1 MLILKYSASQ
11 LWSHISLWVFYL
23 AIIPCLFLASY
34 INQMAYGTT
43 KFLIDLLVLLIGA
56 YLGYFQSLIKY
67 KLLMSPR
74 LPILLKHL
82 FLAITYC
89 ITLGL
94 PLLYALWIYENHV
107 VFLIGWYIL
116 FLTIYVKFYKSYGLN
131 YKQLMTWEICIVAAF
146 IYLAAMLVGAPS
158 FIPLLFVLVVA
169 LYLFLNNQSTLDA
182 LLQRSQKNTPMIAAI
197 RRNNTKWLC
206 LIISFIL
213 VVYPFRKILGN
224 FVLTLIKNILL
235 VIGAIIRLISQLI
248 PIGND
253 ELALE
258 IPKKSS
264 PMLFPEATHASI
276 NPLEILLWCLTFI
289 ILFSLRRQL
298 WKIVMDF
305 LRDLQK
311 LILAIYHALFNQ
323 NEKTIEKNTLY
334 EETIETFNTQ
344 ITTSPQKAP
353 RHKTQL
359 RRQLKLFFKLPN
371 SEMKYRLGFKLLL
384 EGLQLKGIHFSRS
397 HTPREIAKI
406 VKQDTNSITIN
417 EETYERI
424 RYGEMPIEPGNIED
438 LESSLITLIKK

>member
-1 MLILKYSASQ
+1 MLILKYSTSQ
-11 LWSHISLWVFYL
+11 LWSHISLWIFYL

-34 INQMAYGTT
+34 ITQMTYGTT
-43 KFLIDLLVLLIGA
+43 EFLIDLLVLLIGA
-56 YLGYFQSLIKY
+56 YLGYLQSLIKY
-67 KLLMSPR
+67 KLLMSSR
-74 LPILLKHL
+74 LPILLKYL
-82 FLAITYC
+82 FLTITYC

-94 PLLYALWIYENHV
+94 PLLYVLWIYGNHV
-107 VFLIGWYIL
+107 VFLIGWYVL
-116 FLTIYVKFYKSYGLN
+116 FLIVYVKFYKSYGLN
-131 YKQLMTWEICIVAAF
+131 YRQLMAWEICIVAAF
-146 IYLAAMLVGAPS
+146 IYLGAMFVGASS

-182 LLQRSQKNTPMIAAI
+182 LLQRSQKNTPMIATI

-258 IPKKSS
+258 VPRKSS
-264 PMLFPEATHASI
+264 PILFSEAAHASI

-289 ILFSLRRQL
+289 VLFCLRQQL
-298 WKIVMDF
+298 WEMVMDF
-305 LRDLQK
+305 LRGLQK
-311 LILAIYHALFNQ
+311 LILAIYHALFNLS
-323 NEKTIEKNTLY
+323 EKTIEKNTLY
-334 EETIETFNTQ
+334 EETIETFNTHM
-344 ITTSPQKAP
+344 TTPPQKVP
-353 RHKTQL
+353 RRKVQL
-359 RRQLKLFFKLPN
+359 RKQLKQFFKLPN

-384 EGLQLKGIHFSRS
+384 EGIQLKGIHFSHS
-397 HTPREIAKI
+397 HTPREIAQI
-406 VKQDTNSITIN
+406 VKQDANLMTIN

-424 RYGEMPIEPGNIED
+424 RYGEKPIEPGNIED
-438 LESSLITLIKK
+438 LESILINLMKK